1 MIRDQ
6 TTVTVFLKT
15 EKPDA
20 AVIGSGSGLLKIIEK
35 TLYRIWGNHFLR
47 GRYMIIPAMNVR
59 GRLKTD
65 HVMHL
70 HTA

>member
-6 TTVTVFLKT
+6 TAVTVFLKA

-20 AVIGSGSGLLKIIEK
+20 AVIGSGSGLVKIIEK

-47 GRYMIIPAMNVR
+47 GRYMIIPAVNDPGQFRHCNRRMQ
-59 GRLKTD
+59 LQ
-65 HVMHL
+65 
-70 HTA
+70 